1 MIYIITVFSAASFM
15 LNGFVIWKLLPKF
28 KSKQSDSVLLDTSTL
43 MDGRITEV
51 VASGF
56 LPTVLLVPRFV
67 IAELQLLADKAD
79 HTKRE
84 RARFGLQVIKDLQ
97 ESKYADI
104 SVIDADISDE
114 AGVDEK
120 LVKLARARGL
130 ILFTVDYNLLKVA
143 EIEGIRVLNINE
155 LAQNIRPTRIP
166 GETASLTIVSKG
178 QERSQGVGYLDDGT
192 MVVVEKAGPSINK
205 KIDVEFTRTLQ
216 TTAGR
221 MMFATMI
228 KSSRTQLKQER
239 MTMKKR
245 FPPTN
250 QDYKKD
256 KKNSDKTAPTNT
268 EKNVNSNSTRPST
281 KNSKPHGKLSYK
293 EKAEASLLDAI
304 EEA

>member
-1 MIYIITVFSAASFM
+1 MLYVIALFSAASFA
-15 LNGFVIWKLLPKF
+15 LNCLVIWRLLPKF

-43 MDGRITEV
+43 MDGRIVEV

-67 IAELQLLADKAD
+67 IAELQLLADKVD

-97 ESKYADI
+97 ESKYAEI

-114 AGVDEK
+114 TGVDEK
-120 LVKLARARGL
+120 LVKLSRARNL

-166 GETASLTIVSKG
+166 GETATLTIVAKG

-192 MVVVEKAGPSINK
+192 MVVIEKAAPSINK
-205 KIDVEFTRTLQ
+205 KVEVEFTRTLQ

-221 MMFATMI
+221 MMFAT
-228 KSSRTQLKQER
+228 L
-239 MTMKKR
+239 
-245 FPPTN
+245 
-250 QDYKKD
+250 
-256 KKNSDKTAPTNT
+256 
-268 EKNVNSNSTRPST
+268 VRPSRSAR
-281 KNSKPHGKLSYK
+281 KEISKTSRLAEKKSQNTQTSQESMASERPVVAPQKEAHATPRRQRPPRKQSFK
-293 EKAEASLLDAI
+293 EKAEAGLLSAI
-304 EEA
+304 EDAE

>member
-1 MIYIITVFSAASFM
+1 MLYIIALFSAASFV

-43 MDGRITEV
+43 MDGRIVEV

-97 ESKYADI
+97 ESKYAQI

-120 LVKLARARGL
+120 LVKLARSRGL

-166 GETASLTIVSKG
+166 GETASLTIVAKG

-205 KIDVEFTRTLQ
+205 KVEVEFTRTLQ

-221 MMFATMI
+221 MMFATMM
-228 KSSRTQLKQER
+228 KPSRSQAKQER
-239 MTMKKR
+239 ETMKKR
-245 FPPTN
+245 PEQNEKNRTHTDNKKTSSSEP
-250 QDYKKD
+250 KKD
-256 KKNSDKTAPTNT
+256 KV
-268 EKNVNSNSTRPST
+268 VNKEDSQHS
-281 KNSKPHGKLSYK
+281 SKRQQPRRKQTYK
-293 EKAEASLLDAI
+293 EKAEAGLLNAI

>member
-1 MIYIITVFSAASFM
+1 MLYVIALFSAASFA
-15 LNGFVIWKLLPKF
+15 LNCLVIWRLLPKF

-43 MDGRITEV
+43 MDGRIVEV

-97 ESKYADI
+97 ESKYAEI

-114 AGVDEK
+114 TGVDEK
-120 LVKLARARGL
+120 LVKLSRARNL

-166 GETASLTIVSKG
+166 GETATLTIVAKG

-192 MVVVEKAGPSINK
+192 MVVIEKAAPSINK
-205 KIDVEFTRTLQ
+205 KVEVEFTRTLQ

-221 MMFATMI
+221 MMFAT
-228 KSSRTQLKQER
+228 L
-239 MTMKKR
+239 
-245 FPPTN
+245 
-250 QDYKKD
+250 
-256 KKNSDKTAPTNT
+256 
-268 EKNVNSNSTRPST
+268 VRPSRSAR
-281 KNSKPHGKLSYK
+281 KEISKTSRLAEKKSQNTQTSQESMASERPVVAPQKEAHATPRRQRPPRKQSFK
-293 EKAEASLLDAI
+293 EKAEAGLLSAI
-304 EEA
+304 EDAE